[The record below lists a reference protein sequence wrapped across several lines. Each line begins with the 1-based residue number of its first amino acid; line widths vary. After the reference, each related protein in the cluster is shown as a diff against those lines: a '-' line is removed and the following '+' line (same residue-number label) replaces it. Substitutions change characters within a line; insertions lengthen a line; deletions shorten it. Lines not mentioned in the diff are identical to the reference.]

1 MNKAIKGLFVGVLMM
16 ISSVN
21 ASRQIE
27 VFFPEFLYT
36 SSIESVEV
44 PDHATWADFKEALS
58 EMGPSLTP
66 KGLTVHF
73 EYDEDEEPDKEGL
86 FEAVDN
92 ERIPQHVGVAVVERI
107 RRQ

>member
-21 ASRQIE
+21 ASRE
-27 VFFPEFLYT
+27 
-36 SSIESVEV
+36 IESIRFGYGTRTITVS
-44 PDHATWADFKEALS
+44 DDATWADFKEKYT
-58 EMGPSLTP
+58 ENMMSLTP
-66 KGLTVHF
+66 KDIHVTYEF
-73 EYDEDEEPDKEGL
+73 DEDEEPDKEGS

-92 ERIPQHVGVAVVERI
+92 ERIPQHVGVVVVKTI